1 VIGIPFAHVYIVW
14 PLAVALLAA
23 GLVQLAF
30 YFSLASPRWRE
41 FWTPARL
48 ILLAPIPWMLYSI
61 PCGVFRPHALV
72 ALLGL
77 VAVAAFWFHFLPVS
91 RYTDLGFIALMAS
104 PILLNWFGA
113 IYPRP
118 WPKLPTETLGHLI
131 WIQVGVATILN
142 VRRID
147 SGFGFWPNLRNW
159 RVGALWYAVSMP
171 PVLALV
177 YGLGFAHFEL
187 PASGYRYAFAIPTFF
202 GILWVVA
209 LSEEFFFRG
218 LLQRWIEEWTG
229 RPALAIGVAS
239 VLFGLAHLGYRQF
252 PNWQMALIAAVM
264 GVFYGLAY
272 RHDGGRQGGGV
283 RASMVAHALVVTTW
297 KTFFR

>member
-1 VIGIPFAHVYIVW
+1 MTHIVYGSAAIAW
-14 PLAVALLAA
+14 PIALALLVAS
-23 GLVQLAF
+23 LLQLAS
-30 YFSLASPRWRE
+30 YFSLTRPGWRE
-41 FWTPARL
+41 FWTPGHL
-48 ILLAPIPWMLYSI
+48 VLFTPLPWLLYAI
-61 PCGVFRPHALV
+61 PCGVFRSHALV

-77 VAVAAFWFHFLPVS
+77 VALAAFWFYLLPVS
-91 RYTDLGFIALMAS
+91 RYTDLGFVALMAA
-104 PILLNWFGA
+104 PLLLNWFGA

-118 WPKLPTETLGHLI
+118 WPKVPTEILGHVL
-131 WIQVGVATILN
+131 WIHVGLATILN

-147 SGFGFWPNLRNW
+147 PGFGFWPQVRHW
-159 RVGALWYAVSMP
+159 RAGVVWFAASMP

-177 YGLGFAHFEL
+177 YGLGFAHFEF
-187 PASGYRYAFAIPTFF
+187 PGTAYKYAAAVPTFF

-218 LLQRWIEEWTG
+218 LLQHWIEAWTG

-239 VLFGLAHLGYRQF
+239 ALFGLAHLGYRHF
-252 PNWQMALIAAVM
+252 PNWQMALLAALM

-272 RHDGGRQGGGV
+272 RQGGGV
-283 RASMVAHALVVTTW
+283 RASMVTHALVVTTW

>member
-1 VIGIPFAHVYIVW
+1 MTGITYGNAVIAW

-23 GLVQLAF
+23 GLIQLAF
-30 YFSLASPRWRE
+30 YFSLAVPKWRE

-48 ILLAPIPWMLYSI
+48 VFLAPVPWLVYSV
-61 PCGVFRPHALV
+61 PCGVFRPHAMV

-77 VAVAAFWFHFLPVS
+77 VAVAALWFHVLSGS
-91 RYTDLGFIALMAS
+91 RFTDLGFVALMAA
-104 PILLNWFGA
+104 PILFNWFGA

-118 WPKLPTETLGHLI
+118 WPKVPTEVLGHVV
-131 WIQVGVATILN
+131 WIQVGLATVLN

-147 SGFGFWPNLRNW
+147 SGFGFWPEPRHW
-159 RVGALWYAVSMP
+159 RAGVLWYAASMP

-187 PASGYRYAFAIPTFF
+187 PVTAYKYAVALPTFF

-218 LLQRWIEEWTG
+218 LLQRWLEEWSG

-239 VLFGLAHLGYRQF
+239 TLFGLAHLGYRQF
-252 PNWQMALIAAVM
+252 PNWEMALLAAVM
-264 GVFYGLAY
+264 GVFYGIAY
-272 RHDGGRQGGGV
+272 RQAGGV
-283 RASMVAHALVVTTW
+283 RAAMVAHALVVTTW

>member
-1 VIGIPFAHVYIVW
+1 MTCIAFGNAYIAW
-14 PLAVALLAA
+14 PLALALLAA

-30 YFSLASPRWRE
+30 YFSLASPRWRA
-41 FWTPARL
+41 FWTPPRL
-48 ILLAPIPWMLYSI
+48 IVLAPIPWTLYSI

-72 ALLGL
+72 ALLAL
-77 VAVAAFWFHFLPVS
+77 VALAAFWFHFLPVS
-91 RYTDLGFIALMAS
+91 RYTDLGFVALMAA
-104 PILLNWFGA
+104 PILFNWFGA

-118 WPKLPTETLGHLI
+118 WPKVPTETLGHVV
-131 WIQVGVATILN
+131 WIQVGIATILN

-147 SGFGFWPNLRNW
+147 SGFGFWPNW
-159 RVGALWYAVSMP
+159 RHWRAGALWYLASMP

-187 PASGYRYAFAIPTFF
+187 PASSYKYAVAIPTFF

-218 LLQRWIEEWTG
+218 LLQRWFEEWTG
-229 RPALAIGVAS
+229 HPALAIGAAS
-239 VLFGLAHLGYRQF
+239 ALFGLAHLGFRQF
-252 PNWQMALIAAVM
+252 PNWEMALLAAVM

-272 RHDGGRQGGGV
+272 RQGGGV
-283 RASMVAHALVVTTW
+283 RAAMVAHALVVTTW
-297 KTFFR
+297 KTFFH

>member
-1 VIGIPFAHVYIVW
+1 VTVIAYGNVYIAW
-14 PLAVALLAA
+14 PLALALLAA

-30 YFSLASPRWRE
+30 YFSLASPKWRE
-41 FWTPARL
+41 FWTPPRL
-48 ILLAPIPWMLYSI
+48 IVLAPIPWMLYSI

-77 VAVAAFWFHFLPVS
+77 VALAAFWFHFLPAS
-91 RYTDLGFIALMAS
+91 RYTDLGFVALMAA
-104 PILLNWFGA
+104 PILFNWFGA

-118 WPKLPTETLGHLI
+118 WPKVPTETLGHVV

-147 SGFGFWPNLRNW
+147 SGFGFWPQLRHW
-159 RVGALWYAVSMP
+159 RAGALWFLASMP

-187 PASGYRYAFAIPTFF
+187 PATGFKYAVALPTFF

-218 LLQRWIEEWTG
+218 LLQRWIEEWSG

-239 VLFGLAHLGYRQF
+239 TLFGLAHLGYRQF
-252 PNWQMALIAAVM
+252 PNWEMALLAAVM

-272 RHDGGRQGGGV
+272 RQGGGV
-283 RASMVAHALVVTTW
+283 RAAMVAHALVVTTW
-297 KTFFR
+297 KTFFH